1 MALPE
6 NCDQKT
12 DEELVVLALKD
23 QGYFLYIMKRYTH
36 RLLGYIIR
44 MSGLSE
50 EDAED
55 LLQDVFIKVYRNLN
69 NFDQTQKF
77 SSWIYSIARHQ
88 AISNFRKLKSRPK
101 SVTWDNDDEFL
112 KNISS
117 DFSLET
123 ELDGNLNQEM
133 IEQVLN
139 ALDYKY
145 KEVLAL
151 KFIEGRDYK
160 EIADIIK
167 KPMGTVA
174 TLINRAKRKFK
185 EEFKKQNIKL

>member
-1 MALPE
+1 MSLPE

-12 DEELVVLALKD
+12 DEELVSLALKD
-23 QGYFLYIMKRYTH
+23 QDYFLYIMKRYTR

-77 SSWIYSIARHQ
+77 SSWIYSIARNQ

-101 SVTWDNDDEFL
+101 SVIWDNDDEFL

-117 DFSLET
+117 NFSLET

-133 IEQVLN
+133 IERVLS

-151 KFIEGRDYK
+151 KFIEGHDYK